1 MNLRYVAGDTYVHR
15 LDPRS
20 KLFVQAA
27 VAVAAFAHT
36 TPAGLAALT
45 AFVGGVCRLA
55 ATPVAASLRSYR
67 AFLPFLVAGPLV
79 EGATV
84 GAPWFVVADA
94 VTPALA
100 SYRVLLLLLVST
112 AYIRTTRVRESRVAI
127 QWLLPGRT
135 GVVLGAGVGFVLRF
149 LPVLRDDLATVRAA
163 MHARLGAERPL
174 RERIRLIGVTGLRRV
189 FRRADRF
196 ALALQARCFAWN
208 PTLPALSPTW
218 RDGPALLVAVALLAW
233 AAV

>member
-1 MNLRYVAGDTYVHR
+1 MITYAAGDTPIHR
-15 LDPRS
+15 LDPRT

-36 TPAGLAALT
+36 TPRGLVVLSAL
-45 AFVGGVCRLA
+45 VLGICRLA
-55 ATPVAASLRSYR
+55 ATPVLSSLRSYR

-79 EGATV
+79 EGATL
-84 GAPWFVVADA
+84 GAPWFVPADA

-112 AYIRTTRVRESRVAI
+112 AYIRTTRVRESRAAI
-127 QWLLPGRT
+127 QRLVPGRP

-149 LPVLRDDLATVRAA
+149 LPLLRDDLSTIRAA
-163 MHARLGAERPL
+163 VDARLGSERSL
-174 RERIRLIGVTGLRRV
+174 HERIRLVGVTGLRRV
-189 FRRADRF
+189 FLRADRF

-208 PTLPALSPTW
+208 PTLPRLTPTW
-218 RDGPALLVAVALLAW
+218 RDVPAGVVGVALLVWAV
-233 AAV
+233 V

>member
-1 MNLRYVAGDTYVHR
+1 MITYAAGDTPIHR

-36 TPAGLAALT
+36 TPRGLLLLT
-45 AFVGGVCRLA
+45 AFVLAVCWLA
-55 ATPVAASLRSYR
+55 ATPLVASLRSYR
-67 AFLPFLVAGPLV
+67 AFLPFLVAAPLV
-79 EGATV
+79 EGATL
-84 GAPWFVVADA
+84 GAPWFVPADA
-94 VTPALA
+94 ITPALA

-112 AYIRTTRVRESRVAI
+112 AYIRTTRVRESRAAI
-127 QWLLPGRT
+127 QWLLPGRA

-149 LPVLRDDLATVRAA
+149 LPLLRDDLSSIRSAVD
-163 MHARLGAERPL
+163 ARLGSERPI

-189 FRRADRF
+189 FARADRF

-208 PTLPALSPTW
+208 PTLPPLTATW
-218 RDGPALLVAVALLAW
+218 RDVPALLVGVGLVVWAVI
-233 AAV
+233 

>member
-1 MNLRYVAGDTYVHR
+1 MITYAAGDTLVHR

-36 TPAGLAALT
+36 TPRGLVALT
-45 AFVGGVCRLA
+45 AFVLCVCWLA
-55 ATPVAASLRSYR
+55 ATPLLASLRSYR
-67 AFLPFLVAGPLV
+67 AFLPFLVAAPLV
-79 EGATV
+79 EGATL
-84 GAPWFVVADA
+84 GAPWFVPADA

-112 AYIRTTRVRESRVAI
+112 AYIRTTRVRESRAAI
-127 QWLLPGRT
+127 QWLLPGRA

-149 LPVLRDDLATVRAA
+149 LPLLRDDLASIRSA
-163 MHARLGAERPL
+163 MDARLGSERSL

-189 FRRADRF
+189 FARADRF

-208 PTLPALSPTW
+208 PTLPPLTATW
-218 RDGPALLVAVALLAW
+218 RDAPAVLVGVALVVW
-233 AAV
+233 AVL

>member
-1 MNLRYVAGDTYVHR
+1 MITYIAGETVVHR
-15 LDPRS
+15 LDPRT

-36 TPAGLAALT
+36 TPRGLVALSG
-45 AFVGGVCRLA
+45 FVVAVCWLA
-55 ATPVAASLRSYR
+55 ATPLLASLRSYR

-79 EGATV
+79 EGATL
-84 GAPWFVVADA
+84 GDPWFVAADA

-100 SYRVLLLLLVST
+100 SYRVVLLLLVST
-112 AYIRTTRVRESRVAI
+112 AYIRTTRVRESRAAI
-127 QWLLPGRT
+127 QWLLPGRA

-149 LPVLRDDLATVRAA
+149 LPLLRDDLSTIRGA
-163 MHARLGAERPL
+163 MDARLGAERSL

-208 PTLPALSPTW
+208 PTLPRLAATW
-218 RDGPALLVAVALLAW
+218 RDVPALLVGLTLLAW
-233 AAV
+233 AVY

>member
-1 MNLRYVAGDTYVHR
+1 MITYAAGDTVVHR

-36 TPAGLAALT
+36 TPRGLVALT
-45 AFVGGVCRLA
+45 AFSVAVCWLA
-55 ATPVAASLRSYR
+55 ATPLLASLRSYR
-67 AFLPFLVAGPLV
+67 AFLPFLVAAPLV
-79 EGATV
+79 EGATL
-84 GAPWFVVADA
+84 GAPWFVPADA

-100 SYRVLLLLLVST
+100 SYRVLVLLLVST
-112 AYIRTTRVRESRVAI
+112 AYIRTTRVRESRAAI
-127 QWLLPGRT
+127 QWLIPGRA

-149 LPVLRDDLATVRAA
+149 LPLLRDDLSSIRAA
-163 MHARLGAERPL
+163 MDARLGSERSL

-189 FRRADRF
+189 FARADRF

-208 PTLPALSPTW
+208 PTLPPLNATW
-218 RDGPALLVAVALLAW
+218 RDAPAALVGVGLVVWAV
-233 AAV
+233 V

>member
-20 KLFVQAA
+20 KLLVQAA

-36 TPAGLAALT
+36 TPVGLAALT
-45 AFVGGVCRLA
+45 AFVAGVCRLA
-55 ATPVAASLRSYR
+55 ATPVVASLRSYR

-127 QWLLPGRT
+127 QWLLPGRI

-163 MHARLGAERPL
+163 MHARLGAERTL

-218 RDGPALLVAVALLAW
+218 RDAPALAVGICLLGWAVA
-233 AAV
+233 

>member
-1 MNLRYVAGDTYVHR
+1 MIGYAEGETLVHR
-15 LDPRS
+15 LDPRT

-27 VAVAAFAHT
+27 IAVAAFAHT
-36 TPAGLAALT
+36 TPRGLVTLST
-45 AFVGGVCRLA
+45 IVLGVCWLS
-55 ATPVAASLRSYR
+55 ATPVARSLRSYR
-67 AFLPFLVAGPLV
+67 AFLPFLLAGPLV
-79 EGATV
+79 GGATF
-84 GAPWFVVADA
+84 GAPWFVPADA

-112 AYIRTTRVRESRVAI
+112 AYLRTTRVRESRAAV
-127 QWLLPGRT
+127 QRLLPGRA

-149 LPVLRDDLATVRAA
+149 LPLLRHDLSTIRAA
-163 MHARLGAERPL
+163 MDARLGAERSL

-189 FRRADRF
+189 FARADRF

-208 PTLPALSPTW
+208 PTLPRLDPTW
-218 RDGPALLVAVALLAW
+218 RDAPAAAVGVALLVW

>member
-1 MNLRYVAGDTYVHR
+1 MSLRYVAGDTYVHR
-15 LDPRS
+15 LDPRT
-20 KLFVQAA
+20 KLFVQAT
-27 VAVAAFAHT
+27 VAVAAFVHT
-36 TPAGLAALT
+36 TPRGLLALT
-45 AFVGGVCRLA
+45 AVALCVCRLA

-79 EGATV
+79 EAATLDT
-84 GAPWFVVADA
+84 PWFVPADA

-127 QWLLPGRT
+127 QWLLPGRP

-163 MHARLGAERPL
+163 MDARLGSERPL

-218 RDGPALLVAVALLAW
+218 RDAPALAVGICLLGWAVA
-233 AAV
+233 

>member
-1 MNLRYVAGDTYVHR
+1 MITYAADDTPIHR
-15 LDPRS
+15 LDPRI

-36 TPAGLAALT
+36 SPRGLLLLT
-45 AFVGGVCRLA
+45 AVVVGVCWLA
-55 ATPVAASLRSYR
+55 TTPLLASLRSYR

-79 EGATV
+79 EGATL
-84 GAPWFVVADA
+84 GDPWFVPADA

-100 SYRVLLLLLVST
+100 SYRVVLLLLVST
-112 AYIRTTRVRESRVAI
+112 AYIRTTRVRESRAAI
-127 QWLLPGRT
+127 QWLLPGRA

-149 LPVLRDDLATVRAA
+149 LPLLRDDLSTIRQA
-163 MHARLGAERPL
+163 MDARLGSERPI

-189 FRRADRF
+189 FARADRF

-208 PTLPALSPTW
+208 PTLPPLSATRRDVPAALV
-218 RDGPALLVAVALLAW
+218 GVALVAW

>member
-1 MNLRYVAGDTYVHR
+1 MITYVAGDTPIHR
-15 LDPRS
+15 LDPRT

-36 TPAGLAALT
+36 SPRGLLLLS
-45 AFVGGVCRLA
+45 AFVLGVCWLA
-55 ATPVAASLRSYR
+55 ATPLLASLRSYR

-79 EGATV
+79 EGATL
-84 GAPWFVVADA
+84 GTPWFVPADA

-100 SYRVLLLLLVST
+100 SYRVVLLLLVST
-112 AYIRTTRVRESRVAI
+112 AYIRTTRVRESRAAI
-127 QWLLPGRT
+127 QWLLPGRA

-149 LPVLRDDLATVRAA
+149 LPLLRDDLSTIRQA
-163 MHARLGAERPL
+163 MDARLGSERSL

-189 FRRADRF
+189 FHRADRF

-208 PTLPALSPTW
+208 PTLPPLNATW
-218 RDGPALLVAVALLAW
+218 RDGPAMLAGVGLVVWAVL
-233 AAV
+233 

>member
-1 MNLRYVAGDTYVHR
+1 MITYAAGDTPIHR

-36 TPAGLAALT
+36 TPRGLLLLT
-45 AFVGGVCRLA
+45 AFVLAVCWLA
-55 ATPVAASLRSYR
+55 ATPLVASLRSYR
-67 AFLPFLVAGPLV
+67 AFLPFLVAAPLV
-79 EGATV
+79 EGATL
-84 GAPWFVVADA
+84 GAPWFVPADA

-112 AYIRTTRVRESRVAI
+112 AYIRTTRVRESRAAI
-127 QWLLPGRT
+127 QWLLPGRA

-149 LPVLRDDLATVRAA
+149 LPLLRDDLSSIRSAVD
-163 MHARLGAERPL
+163 ARLGSERPI

-189 FRRADRF
+189 FARADRF

-208 PTLPALSPTW
+208 PTLPPLTATW
-218 RDGPALLVAVALLAW
+218 RDVPALLVGVGLVVWAVI
-233 AAV
+233 